1 MLPIVR
7 LGAAFATLGVVLAAP
22 AGATEDEYLRD
33 LQPRYTF
40 LTAEELLRAGQQ
52 ACAAITA
59 GVLAPDAVKRISSD
73 LDIST
78 GAAMDIVSRAN
89 LRLC

>member
-1 MLPIVR
+1 MRHLWV
-7 LGAAFATLGVVLAAP
+7 AAATMGLVAVSAAP

-40 LTAEELLRAGQQ
+40 LTAEELLTAGRQ

-59 GVLAPDAVKRISSD
+59 GVLAPDAVKMISSD